1 MEIARVP
8 RIATG
13 VLVLA
18 TAAALWS
25 ALIAR
30 PKPGGRTPLPLASAL
45 PQLRSDA
52 SFSGIED
59 IRLGDDRS
67 RPVALAQSLG
77 KETVAAIDPRTGR
90 SLWRG
95 RVLDVGDASTASIIG
110 EHVVFLQHD
119 GAVGVARL
127 ADGTL
132 QSTVPGARC
141 ASGRLAGSG
150 DMALVYCS
158 VRGARDK
165 AEWLG
170 IDLAAGQVRYRF
182 PEARTE
188 AELACSGATCI
199 VETID
204 FPHPPSGK
212 PSEFVAYDLTT
223 GKVSWRRRGGGFL
236 KDVGGAAVVLTV
248 DGGRLV
254 VLDLATG
261 RQRWM
266 TSLRQRTING
276 EPVEAS
282 VAVGDGVIAVVRA
295 DAIESLDTHTG
306 ELRERHLLPP
316 LPETA
321 NVELSF
327 AGQKLLAT
335 IDRGGLGDGYLIVY
349 DGARETRLHR
359 LAIGITRFSADR
371 VLVQTNDHTGAWN
384 SYSLAPLRTD
394 ASVAKQSTPRQRL
407 HDIVAYRATDEYTA
421 EMLAI
426 PDHDALIVELVAKA
440 PPPTNIVALD
450 ALAQLHSPMLRAV
463 CERVL
468 EDAANPAQRNLVNT
482 ALLILE
488 SLDGPVPLSLLA
500 PYLQSPYPEH
510 VSDMTSDVVAL
521 LARGDADELRLLDS
535 LYGTRANRLGWR
547 DLCNGIDHDA
557 RLGDYGDVWQCR
569 RNATNGEHSVAIAT
583 DRVWLRSP
591 RLNGPAWLG
600 TLALASPYR
609 RFVEPWRYDVQSL
622 QIDAHSVQLT
632 GIERYQDSSKPVPFQ
647 FAAAVREP
655 LRDSDHDG
663 IPDDTERCLGTSPI
677 ANDSDGDGLLDPV
690 DPSPLVKTE
699 PADPRAAIVNAVL
712 KHVARFEWS
721 ELESVAVL

>member
-1 MEIARVP
+1 
-8 RIATG
+8 
-13 VLVLA
+13 
-18 TAAALWS
+18 
-25 ALIAR
+25 
-30 PKPGGRTPLPLASAL
+30 
-45 PQLRSDA
+45 
-52 SFSGIED
+52 
-59 IRLGDDRS
+59 
-67 RPVALAQSLG
+67 
-77 KETVAAIDPRTGR
+77 
-90 SLWRG
+90 
-95 RVLDVGDASTASIIG
+95 
-110 EHVVFLQHD
+110 
-119 GAVGVARL
+119 
-127 ADGTL
+127 
-132 QSTVPGARC
+132 
-141 ASGRLAGSG
+141 
-150 DMALVYCS
+150 
-158 VRGARDK
+158 
-165 AEWLG
+165 
-170 IDLAAGQVRYRF
+170 
-182 PEARTE
+182 
-188 AELACSGATCI
+188 
-199 VETID
+199 
-204 FPHPPSGK
+204 
-212 PSEFVAYDLTT
+212 
-223 GKVSWRRRGGGFL
+223 
-236 KDVGGAAVVLTV
+236 
-248 DGGRLV
+248 
-254 VLDLATG
+254 
-261 RQRWM
+261 
-266 TSLRQRTING
+266 
-276 EPVEAS
+276 
-282 VAVGDGVIAVVRA
+282 
-295 DAIESLDTHTG
+295 
-306 ELRERHLLPP
+306 
-316 LPETA
+316 
-321 NVELSF
+321 
-327 AGQKLLAT
+327 
-335 IDRGGLGDGYLIVY
+335 
-349 DGARETRLHR
+349 
-359 LAIGITRFSADR
+359 
-371 VLVQTNDHTGAWN
+371 
-384 SYSLAPLRTD
+384 
-394 ASVAKQSTPRQRL
+394 
-407 HDIVAYRATDEYTA
+407 
-421 EMLAI
+421 MLAI

-721 ELESVAVL
+721 ELESVAVLDASPGFESVTEGVAAVTLPAKPEAECFPRGTDVFVHPDSTARPKRRECDGSGTTIHVENVTKTATTGSVRLSLGGGCDGRTIVYDLSNASGTWRVMRTKLVEQWEQ